1 MTKKD
6 VKEFIRDSL
15 GEIKLELIKSAK
27 EGRTVELS
35 ILITVIEVIQSE
47 LLKKLEEGEDE

>member
-1 MTKKD
+1 MTEKD

-15 GEIKLELIKSAK
+15 GEIKLKLIKSAK
-27 EGRTVELS
+27 EGQTVELS